1 MNQAAAPSSDDID
14 YIRQLSESGARA
26 PLLGGRFMAWW
37 GLLVAVA
44 YVAQHLALHK
54 VIGDGG
60 AIYGIIWGSFG
71 LAGGLGQ
78 ALLSR
83 TIAGKAGAGSAGNR
97 ASRSVWVAAASA
109 IGSMFAG
116 VFVLALNGGGQA
128 VFDWIVPVAF
138 AVYACCLIVTGALA
152 GDRVTVAAGIGA
164 GIMVGLF
171 TAFILHP
178 DRYLLAAAGSAAT
191 VMLPGL
197 LLVAREPKARA

>member
-1 MNQAAAPSSDDID
+1 MTQAASPSSDID

-44 YVAQHLALHK
+44 YVAQHLALHDM
-54 VIGDGG
+54 IGDGR

-71 LAGGLGQ
+71 ILGALGQ
-78 ALLSR
+78 FMLSR

-97 ASRSVWVAAASA
+97 ASRSVWVAAACA
-109 IGSMFAG
+109 IGSMVIG
-116 VFVLALNGGGQA
+116 VFILAQNGAGQG

-152 GDRVTVAAGIGA
+152 GDRITVAAGAGA
-164 GIMVGLF
+164 VVMVGLSPPSSSSD
-171 TAFILHP
+171 AF
-178 DRYLLAAAGSAAT
+178 AGCGR
-191 VMLPGL
+191 P
-197 LLVAREPKARA
+197 ARRR